1 MNAERQQPRGESC
14 GQCPDLSV
22 LLQLFL
28 NESPTNALT
37 FADSIPEESLEHHI
51 ESCKTCQSVLQNAA
65 LRERQTLAP
74 LLDIRSRAPNDDA
87 GGSKEGLNHEIP
99 GFRIERE
106 LGRGG
111 GAVVLLAE
119 DLTTSRMVALKV
131 IVTDPETNAE
141 MRVQWLE
148 EVRLA
153 ARIEHQNVVRLYHVE
168 ESSGYFLLV
177 FEYVAGGTLQNWK
190 NVPATP
196 LQIARLIHTIALAVH
211 QIHQQGILHLDLKPS
226 NILIDVS
233 AGESWDAIQPKV
245 SDFGISS
252 WSHPNESDAKD
263 RRTSRGTPSYMA
275 PEQVFGEPALLSPA
289 TDVYGLGGL
298 LLTLL
303 TGSPPFGGSSS
314 TQIIREVIESPAT
327 VWDEQ
332 TRNLPEGLREITL
345 RCLQKHPDHRYSTP
359 KELADDLHA
368 WIRRNEAVVKTSPSP
383 RRFLRTAALSIA
395 TISLIVLLL
404 SGGQSWLSILQ
415 PAQKQYTSTDKHSE
429 SRAAD
434 QALSA
439 AEWVDLISCEPAAI
453 DSDRAK
459 RLIAATRHHT
469 NDILNRN
476 PVPFDL
482 CLRYGMLQEH
492 AAERFDA
499 SLYREHFAVGAELLA
514 ESIRLLEK
522 AVELRPDDESAIAE
536 LVAAYFID
544 SQRRETDDVTSE
556 AIRYTGTARS
566 ARILSRTAPYVI
578 RMKDRKQQVLWGA
591 RILDHFRLN
600 IWNFRWRGEHKTVIE
615 LEQQELDFWNQLGSL
630 RLQPEYEWRHNMAR
644 LPLADSEWPYAARD
658 GWLLENDQTP
668 FIQELLFTYIAQTMW
683 KNVASKE
690 LRNSKHEPAGDGQSI
705 VNETLQ
711 FMRTRSIDHNLL
723 PRVIHEDLVRPLS
736 GIGTD
741 LRRELRL
748 DEAEALQEAYLS
760 VGLACQSHFP
770 NNADVYLAISE
781 AHLQAWK
788 NALRRDNAPDA
799 IAALNRSL
807 EAAKTATRITPDS
820 ARARFQVADR
830 IKRLTK
836 FRPYETSSHKN

>member
-1 MNAERQQPRGESC
+1 MNAEWQQPSGESC
-14 GQCPDLSV
+14 GHCPDLSV

-28 NESPTNALT
+28 NHPPTSVASS
-37 FADSIPEESLEHHI
+37 ADSIPDASLEHHI
-51 ESCKTCQSVLQNAA
+51 ESCAKCQAVLQNIA

-74 LLDIRSRAPNDDA
+74 LLDIKMRPLNPDPEDST
-87 GGSKEGLNHEIP
+87 GGLNREIP

-111 GAVVLLAE
+111 GAVVFLAE

-131 IVTDPETNAE
+131 IATEPETNVE

-168 ESSGYFLLV
+168 ESAGYFLLV

-190 NVPATP
+190 NIPATP

-226 NILIDVS
+226 NILIDTS
-233 AGESWDAIQPKV
+233 AGESWDTIQPKV

-252 WSHPNESDAKD
+252 WSSPKEFTAGG
-263 RRTSRGTPSYMA
+263 RQASRGTPAYMA

-314 TQIIREVIESPAT
+314 TQIIRQVIETPVT

-332 TRNLPEGLREITL
+332 TRNVPDGLRDITL
-345 RCLQKHPDHRYSTP
+345 CCLQKHPEYRYTTT
-359 KELADDLHA
+359 KELADELHN
-368 WIRRNEAVVKTSPSP
+368 WIKQNEPVGEAP
-383 RRFLRTAALSIA
+383 RLPHRFLLTAVLSIA
-395 TISLIVLLL
+395 TICVIAFLRHE
-404 SGGQSWLSILQ
+404 GQSWLSVLRPI
-415 PAQKQYTSTDKHSE
+415 QKQNTSIVAYSAVKSAE
-429 SRAAD
+429 
-434 QALSA
+434 QVLSA
-439 AEWVDLISCEPAAI
+439 AEWVDLISREPAAF
-453 DSDRAK
+453 DNDRGR
-459 RLIAATRHHT
+459 RLIGATRHHT

-482 CLRYGMLQEH
+482 CLSYGMLQEH
-492 AAERFDA
+492 AAERFDV
-499 SLYREHFAVGAELLA
+499 SLSKEHFAVGAELLS

-522 AVELRPDDESAIAE
+522 AVELKPDDQSAIAE
-536 LVAAYFID
+536 LVAAYFTD

-556 AIRYTGTARS
+556 AIRFRRTARS
-566 ARILSRTAPYVI
+566 AKILSRTAPYVI

-600 IWNFRWRGEHKTVIE
+600 IWNFRWRGELKTVLE

-630 RLQPEYEWRHNMAR
+630 RQQPEWEWRHNMAR
-644 LPLADSEWPYAARD
+644 LPATDIEWPHAARD

-668 FIQELLFTYIAQTMW
+668 FVQELLFTYVAQTMW
-683 KNVASKE
+683 KTIASAD
-690 LRNSKHEPAGDGQSI
+690 LRNPENEPARAGLSI
-705 VNETLQ
+705 VNKTLH
-711 FMRTRSIDHNLL
+711 FMRTRGIDQNLL
-723 PRVIHEDLVRPLS
+723 PLVIHEDLIRPLS

-741 LRRELRL
+741 LRREFRL
-748 DEAEALQEAYLS
+748 DEAEVLQEAYLS
-760 VGLACQSHFP
+760 VGLACQLEFP
-770 NNADVYLAISE
+770 NNADVLLAISE
-781 AHLQAWK
+781 GHLQAWK
-788 NALRRDNAPDA
+788 NALRRDNATDA

-807 EAAKTATRITPDS
+807 EAAKTATQIAPDS
-820 ARARFQVADR
+820 VRARFQVTDR
-830 IKRLTK
+830 IKRLTR
-836 FRPYETSSHKN
+836 FRPDETFSHKN

>member
-1 MNAERQQPRGESC
+1 MNAEWQQPSGEPC
-14 GQCPDLSV
+14 GHCPDLSV
-22 LLQLFL
+22 LLLLFF
-28 NESPTNALT
+28 NDSPTSAPSS
-37 FADSIPEESLEHHI
+37 ADSIPEESLEHHI
-51 ESCKTCQSVLQNAA
+51 ESCTKCQAVLQSIA

-74 LLDIRSRAPNDDA
+74 LLDIRTRRLNPEIEDSTA
-87 GGSKEGLNHEIP
+87 GLNHEIP

-131 IVTDPETNAE
+131 IATEPETNAK
-141 MRVQWLE
+141 MRIQWME

-177 FEYVAGGTLQNWK
+177 FEYVAGGTLQHWK
-190 NVPATP
+190 NIPATP
-196 LQIARLIHTIALAVH
+196 LQIARLIHTIAIAVH

-226 NILIDVS
+226 NILIDTS
-233 AGESWDAIQPKV
+233 AGESWDTIQPKV

-252 WSHPNESDAKD
+252 WSRPKEFNASGRQA
-263 RRTSRGTPSYMA
+263 TRGTPAYMA

-332 TRNLPEGLREITL
+332 TRNVPDGLREITL
-345 RCLQKHPDHRYSTP
+345 RCLRKHPEHRYTTTR
-359 KELADDLHA
+359 ELADELHN
-368 WIRRNEAVVKTSPSP
+368 WIKQNEPVVKTPRSP
-383 RRFLRTAALSIA
+383 RRFLLTAVVSITIICLSI
-395 TISLIVLLL
+395 SLRIQ
-404 SGGQSWLSILQ
+404 GQSGVSVLR
-415 PAQKQYTSTDKHSE
+415 PTQKQNTSTDAYSAVE
-429 SRAAD
+429 SAE
-434 QALSA
+434 QILSA
-439 AEWVDLISCEPAAI
+439 AEWVDLISQEPAAF
-453 DSDRAK
+453 DSDRAR

-492 AAERFDA
+492 AAERFEA
-499 SLYREHFAVGAELLA
+499 SLYKEHFAVGAELLA

-522 AVELRPDDESAIAE
+522 TVELKPDDQSAIAE
-536 LVAAYFID
+536 LVAAYFTD

-556 AIRYTGTARS
+556 AMRFMRTARS
-566 ARILSRTAPYVI
+566 AKILSRTAPYVI
-578 RMKDRKQQVLWGA
+578 RMQDRKQQVLWGA

-600 IWNFRWRGEHKTVIE
+600 IWNFRWRGELKTVLE

-630 RLQPEYEWRHNMAR
+630 RQQPEWEWRHNMAR
-644 LPLADSEWPYAARD
+644 LPATDFEWPHAARE
-658 GWLLENDQTP
+658 GWLLENDQTS

-683 KNVASKE
+683 ETVASE
-690 LRNSKHEPAGDGQSI
+690 DLRNPENEPARAGQSI
-705 VNETLQ
+705 IKKTLQ
-711 FMRTRSIDHNLL
+711 FLRMRGIDHKLL
-723 PRVIHEDLVRPLS
+723 PLVIHKDLIRPLS

-741 LRRELRL
+741 LRREFRL
-748 DEAEALQEAYLS
+748 DEAEVLQEAYLS
-760 VGLACQSHFP
+760 VGLACQSEFP
-770 NNADVYLAISE
+770 HNADVLLAISE

-788 NALRRDNAPDA
+788 NALRRDNVIDA

-807 EAAKTATRITPDS
+807 GAAKTATQLAPDS
-820 ARARFQVADR
+820 TRARSQVADR
-830 IKRLTK
+830 IKRLTRL
-836 FRPYETSSHKN
+836 RPDETFSNRN